1 MKPNWP
7 VRDIHWCEHLKGKKP
22 SQITPDMVVAV
33 SAGGKLEKC
42 AAAAFE
48 EMATAAKADGI
59 ILKATSAGDTLRS
72 LSQQEAGF
80 RSRYTKEVIPNAS
93 TKHWNN
99 ETWYLKPGMAML
111 ATPYDDPADAK
122 ARGSRHLYGIAI
134 DIAGTNGNSPILKWL
149 LANEVRFG
157 FSHEVL
163 GDANGK
169 GAEPWHIRFTGVRA

>member
-1 MKPNWP
+1 
-7 VRDIHWCEHLKGKKP
+7 
-22 SQITPDMVVAV
+22 MVVAV

-59 ILKATSAGDTLRS
+59 ILKSTSSGDTLRS
-72 LSQQEAGF
+72 VSQQTAGF
-80 RSRYTKEVIPNAS
+80 LSRYTKEVLPNSS
-93 TKHWNN
+93 TKTWNG
-99 ETWYLKPGMAML
+99 EKWYLKPGMAML
-111 ATPYDDPADAK
+111 ATPYDDPANAK

-134 DIAGTNGNSPILKWL
+134 DIKNANGAILQWL

-169 GAEPWHIRFTGVRA
+169 GAEPWHIRYTGVRA

>member
-22 SQITPDMVVAV
+22 SQITPDMVVA

-72 LSQQEAGF
+72 IAQQTAGF
-80 RSRYTKEVIPNAS
+80 LQRYQKAPIANAS
-93 TKHWNN
+93 TKTWNG
-99 ETWYLKPGMAML
+99 ETYYLKPGMAML

-134 DIAGTNGNSPILKWL
+134 DIKDAHGATLQWL

-169 GAEPWHIRFTGVRA
+169 GAEPWHIRYTGVKA

>member
-22 SQITPDMVVAV
+22 SQITPDMVVAI

-72 LSQQEAGF
+72 IAQQTAGF
-80 RSRYTKEVIPNAS
+80 LQRYQKAPIANAS
-93 TKHWNN
+93 TKTWNG
-99 ETWYLKPGMAML
+99 ETYYLKPGMAML

-134 DIAGTNGNSPILKWL
+134 DIKDAHGATLQWL

-169 GAEPWHIRFTGVRA
+169 GAEPWHIRYTGVKA

>member
-1 MKPNWP
+1 
-7 VRDIHWCEHLKGKKP
+7 
-22 SQITPDMVVAV
+22 MVVAV

-72 LSQQEAGF
+72 IVQQTAGF
-80 RSRYTKEVIPNAS
+80 LQRYQKAPIAGAS

-99 ETWYLKPGMAML
+99 ETYYLKPGMAML

-134 DIAGTNGNSPILKWL
+134 DIKDAHGATLQWL

-169 GAEPWHIRFTGVRA
+169 GAEPWHIRYTGVKA

>member
-7 VRDIHWCEHLKGKKP
+7 VRDIQWCEHLKGKKP

-72 LSQQEAGF
+72 IAQQTAGFIQRYQEAPIAG
-80 RSRYTKEVIPNAS
+80 AS
-93 TKHWNN
+93 TKTWNGK
-99 ETWYLKPGMAML
+99 TYYLKPGMAML

-134 DIAGTNGNSPILKWL
+134 DIKDAHGATLQWL

>member
-7 VRDIHWCEHLKGKKP
+7 VRDIQWCEHLKGKKP

-72 LSQQEAGF
+72 IAQQTAGFQQRYQEAPIAG
-80 RSRYTKEVIPNAS
+80 AS
-93 TKHWNN
+93 TKTWNGK
-99 ETWYLKPGMAML
+99 TYYLKPGMAML
-111 ATPYDDPADAK
+111 ATPYDDPANPK

-134 DIAGTNGNSPILKWL
+134 DIRDAHGATLQWL

-169 GAEPWHIRFTGVRA
+169 GAEPWHIRYTGVKA

>member
-22 SQITPDMVVAV
+22 SQITPEMVVAV
-33 SAGGKLEKC
+33 SAGGKLERC

-59 ILKATSAGDTLRS
+59 MLKSTSSGDTLRS
-72 LSQQEAGF
+72 IQQQTAGFQQRYQEAPIAG
-80 RSRYTKEVIPNAS
+80 AS
-93 TKHWNN
+93 TKTWNGK
-99 ETWYLKPGMAML
+99 TYYLKPGMAML
-111 ATPYDDPADAK
+111 ATPYDDPANAK

-134 DIAGTNGNSPILKWL
+134 DIKNANGPILQWL

-169 GAEPWHIRFTGVRA
+169 GAEPWHIRYTGVKA

>member
-1 MKPNWP
+1 
-7 VRDIHWCEHLKGKKP
+7 
-22 SQITPDMVVAV
+22 MVVAV

-72 LSQQEAGF
+72 IAQQTAGF
-80 RSRYTKEVIPNAS
+80 LQRYQKAPIAGAS

-99 ETWYLKPGMAML
+99 ETYYLKPGMAML

-134 DIAGTNGNSPILKWL
+134 DIKDAHGATLQWL

-169 GAEPWHIRFTGVRA
+169 GAEPWHIRYTGVKA

>member
-22 SQITPDMVVAV
+22 SQITPEMVVAV
-33 SAGGKLEKC
+33 SAGGKLERC

-72 LSQQEAGF
+72 IAQQTAGF
-80 RSRYTKEVIPNAS
+80 RQRYQEAPIAGAS
-93 TKHWNN
+93 TKTWNGK
-99 ETWYLKPGMAML
+99 TYYLKPGMAML
-111 ATPYDDPADAK
+111 ATPYDDPANAK

-134 DIAGTNGNSPILKWL
+134 DIKNANGAILQWL

-169 GAEPWHIRFTGVRA
+169 GAEPWHIRYTGVRA

>member
-1 MKPNWP
+1 
-7 VRDIHWCEHLKGKKP
+7 
-22 SQITPDMVVAV
+22 MVVAV

-72 LSQQEAGF
+72 IAQQTAGF
-80 RSRYTKEVIPNAS
+80 LQRYQKAPIAGAS

-99 ETWYLKPGMAML
+99 ETYYLKPGMAML

-122 ARGSRHLYGIAI
+122 TRGSRHLYGIAI
-134 DIAGTNGNSPILKWL
+134 DIKDAHGATLQWL

-169 GAEPWHIRFTGVRA
+169 GAEPWHIRYTGVKA

>member
-7 VRDIHWCEHLKGKKP
+7 VRDISWCEHLKGKKP

-72 LSQQEAGF
+72 IAQQTAGFIQRYQEAPIAG
-80 RSRYTKEVIPNAS
+80 AS
-93 TKHWNN
+93 TKTWNGKKY
-99 ETWYLKPGMAML
+99 YLKPGMAML
-111 ATPYDDPADAK
+111 ATPYDDPANAK

-134 DIAGTNGNSPILKWL
+134 DIAGTNGNSPTLKWL

-169 GAEPWHIRFTGVRA
+169 GAESWHIRYTGVRV

>member
-7 VRDIHWCEHLKGKKP
+7 VRDIRWCEHLKGKKP
-22 SQITPDMVVAV
+22 SQITPDMVVGV
-33 SAGGKLEKC
+33 SAGGKLERC

-72 LSQQEAGF
+72 IAQQTAGFIQRYQEAPIAG
-80 RSRYTKEVIPNAS
+80 AS
-93 TKHWNN
+93 TKTWNGKKY
-99 ETWYLKPGMAML
+99 YLKPGMAML
-111 ATPYDDPADAK
+111 ATPYDDPANAK

-134 DIAGTNGNSPILKWL
+134 DIAGTNGNSPTLKWL

-169 GAEPWHIRFTGVRA
+169 GAESWHIRYTGVRV

>member
-7 VRDIHWCEHLKGKKP
+7 VRDIRWCEHLKGKKP

-48 EMATAAKADGI
+48 EMAIAAKADGI
-59 ILKATSAGDTLRS
+59 ILKSTSSGDTLRS
-72 LSQQEAGF
+72 VSQQEAGF
-80 RSRYTKEVIPNAS
+80 RSRYTKEVLPNTS
-93 TKHWNN
+93 TKTWNG
-99 ETWYLKPGMAML
+99 EKWYLKPGMAML
-111 ATPYDDPADAK
+111 ATPYDDPANAK

-134 DIAGTNGNSPILKWL
+134 DIKNANGAILQWL

>member
-22 SQITPDMVVAV
+22 SQITPEMVVAV

-59 ILKATSAGDTLRS
+59 ILKATSSGDTLRS
-72 LSQQEAGF
+72 VSQQEAGF
-80 RSRYTKEVIPNAS
+80 RSRYTKEVLPNTS
-93 TKHWNN
+93 TKTWNG

-111 ATPYDDPADAK
+111 ATPYDDPANAK

-134 DIAGTNGNSPILKWL
+134 DIKNANGAILQWL
-149 LANEVRFG
+149 IANEVRFG

>member
-1 MKPNWP
+1 
-7 VRDIHWCEHLKGKKP
+7 
-22 SQITPDMVVAV
+22 MVVAV

-48 EMATAAKADGI
+48 EMATAAKVDGI
-59 ILKATSAGDTLRS
+59 ILKSTSSGDTLRS
-72 LSQQEAGF
+72 VSQQEAGF

-93 TKHWNN
+93 TKTWNG
-99 ETWYLKPGMAML
+99 EKWYLKPGMAML
-111 ATPYDDPADAK
+111 ATPYDDPANAK

-134 DIAGTNGNSPILKWL
+134 DIKNANGAILQWL
-149 LANEVRFG
+149 VANEVRFG

>member
-7 VRDIHWCEHLKGKKP
+7 VRDIHWCEHLKNKKP
-22 SQITPDMVVAV
+22 SQITPEMVVAV

-72 LSQQEAGF
+72 VSQQEAGF
-80 RSRYTKEVIPNAS
+80 RSRYTKEVLPNTS
-93 TKHWNN
+93 TKKWNN

-134 DIAGTNGNSPILKWL
+134 DIKNANGAILQWL

-169 GAEPWHIRFTGVRA
+169 GAEPWHIRYTGVKA

>member
-1 MKPNWP
+1 
-7 VRDIHWCEHLKGKKP
+7 
-22 SQITPDMVVAV
+22 MVVAV
-33 SAGGKLEKC
+33 SAGGKLERC

-72 LSQQEAGF
+72 IAQQTAGF
-80 RSRYTKEVIPNAS
+80 LQRYQKAPIAGAS

-99 ETWYLKPGMAML
+99 ETYYLKAGMAML
-111 ATPYDDPADAK
+111 ATPYDDPADTK

-134 DIAGTNGNSPILKWL
+134 DIKDAHGAILQWL

-169 GAEPWHIRFTGVRA
+169 GAEPWHIRYTGVRA

>member
-1 MKPNWP
+1 
-7 VRDIHWCEHLKGKKP
+7 
-22 SQITPDMVVAV
+22 MVVAV

-72 LSQQEAGF
+72 IAQQTAGF
-80 RSRYTKEVIPNAS
+80 LQRYQKAPIAGAS

-99 ETWYLKPGMAML
+99 ETYYLKPGMAML

-134 DIAGTNGNSPILKWL
+134 DIKDAHGATLQWL

-169 GAEPWHIRFTGVRA
+169 GSESWHIRFTGVRA

>member
-1 MKPNWP
+1 
-7 VRDIHWCEHLKGKKP
+7 
-22 SQITPDMVVAV
+22 MVVAV

-48 EMATAAKADGI
+48 EMAIAAKADGI

-72 LSQQEAGF
+72 IAQQTAGF
-80 RSRYTKEVIPNAS
+80 LQRYQKAPIAGAS

-99 ETWYLKPGMAML
+99 ETYYLKPGMAML

-134 DIAGTNGNSPILKWL
+134 DIKDAHGAILQWL

-169 GAEPWHIRFTGVRA
+169 GSESWHIRYTGIKA

>member
-7 VRDIHWCEHLKGKKP
+7 VRDIHWCEHLKDKKP

-48 EMATAAKADGI
+48 EMATVAKADGI

-72 LSQQEAGF
+72 IAQQTAGFQQRYQEAPIAG
-80 RSRYTKEVIPNAS
+80 AS
-93 TKHWNN
+93 TKTWNGK
-99 ETWYLKPGMAML
+99 TYYLKPGMAML

-134 DIAGTNGNSPILKWL
+134 DIKDANGAILQWL

-169 GAEPWHIRFTGVRA
+169 GAEPWHIRYTGIRA

>member
-48 EMATAAKADGI
+48 EMAIAAKADGI

-72 LSQQEAGF
+72 IAQQTAGFQQRYQEAPIAG
-80 RSRYTKEVIPNAS
+80 AS
-93 TKHWNN
+93 TKTWNGK
-99 ETWYLKPGMAML
+99 TYYLKPGMAML
-111 ATPYDDPADAK
+111 ATPYDDPANAK

-134 DIAGTNGNSPILKWL
+134 DIKDAHGAILQWL

-169 GAEPWHIRFTGVRA
+169 GAEPWHIRYTGVKA